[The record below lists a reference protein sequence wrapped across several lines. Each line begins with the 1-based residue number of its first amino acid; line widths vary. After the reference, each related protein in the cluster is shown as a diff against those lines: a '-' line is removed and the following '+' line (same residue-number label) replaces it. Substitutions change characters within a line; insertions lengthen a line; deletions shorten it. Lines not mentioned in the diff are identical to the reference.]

1 MSTCRQESRRMYAR
15 IQKYFGGEGVGFR
28 EIIIFSGMGGG
39 GVMTRLQL
47 SPTCV
52 FVNYEV

>member
-39 GVMTRLQL
+39 VTRLQL

>member
-39 GVMTRLQL
+39 VMTRLQL